1 MFSKACEY
9 GVRAVIFIA
18 MRSLTTKRV
27 GIKEIAEEIDSPI
40 AFTAK
45 ILQKLVRCEI
55 VKSTKGVGGGFMV
68 EPERLK
74 QIKLL
79 EIIEAID
86 GESVLQ
92 GCALGLKDCS
102 ESHPCPIHNKFKL
115 IKEEITNMLESTTLE
130 QMTKDIEL
138 GRAFLRY

>member
-18 MRSLTTKRV
+18 TQSLAVKRV

-45 ILQKLVRCEI
+45 ILQKLVKGNI
-55 VKSTKGVGGGFMV
+55 VKSAKGVGGGFMIDIKKL
-68 EPERLK
+68 ED
-74 QIKLL
+74 IKLI

-86 GESVLQ
+86 GVSALK
-92 GCALGLKDCS
+92 GCGLGLKDCS
-102 ESHPCPIHNKFKL
+102 ENHPCPIHDQFKV
-115 IKEEITNMLESTTLE
+115 IKENITRMLESTTLG
-130 QMTKDIEL
+130 QMTRDIES
-138 GRAFLRY
+138 GRTFLKY